1 MALPEDRLIP
11 VAKFPQKVRKFVS
24 PKAPPPMK
32 SMVARGM
39 VPMKP
44 LVQLC
49 ALYQIAAR
57 DGGDLAKD
65 AARTVRGLPPGT
77 LRSIAKEPL
86 LPVVLDWLAEL
97 FMDSREVLQPV
108 VLNKMVDTDTLIRV
122 AKETG
127 DAPIIEL
134 IANNQAR
141 LLESPALIETL
152 FLNRAMRASSVDRML
167 DFAARNGMKLPN
179 IPDYEA
185 IVAAIAGELP
195 QSEAE
200 ARAAD
205 AKFEA
210 AQAALHELSGRSED
224 EVAEVAEA
232 FAEEAAAEKAAE
244 KAPEKKAPEKPE
256 EPAEPEKKRSSSA
269 AGRIRDLNVAQKVRL
284 AMMGNATE
292 RGILIRDTNKI
303 VARAVIRSPAVSDSE
318 AMIYAKNKALLDEV
332 IAYIATN
339 KKWIRHYRMKLAL
352 VMNPKTP
359 IGDAMRFLNH
369 LRINDLRAVARSKGV
384 PGPITKAAKQLIK
397 TRMK

>member
-11 VAKFPQKVRKFVS
+11 VAKFPEKVQRFVS

-44 LVQLC
+44 LVQVC

-65 AARTVRGLPPGT
+65 AARTVKGLPPGT
-77 LRSIAKEPL
+77 LRSIAAEPL
-86 LPVVLDWLAEL
+86 LPVVLDWLADL
-97 FMDSREVLQPV
+97 FMDTREVLQPV
-108 VLNKMVDTDTLIRV
+108 VLNKMVDSDTLIRV
-122 AKETG
+122 ARESG
-127 DAPIIEL
+127 DTPILEL
-134 IANNQAR
+134 LANNQAR
-141 LLESPALIETL
+141 LLEAPGLIEAL

-167 DFAARNGMKLPN
+167 DFAARNRVALPN
-179 IPDYEA
+179 IPEYEA
-185 IVAAIAGELP
+185 IVAAIAGEVP
-195 QSEAE
+195 QTEDE

-205 AKFEA
+205 AKFAA
-210 AQAALHELSGRSED
+210 AQAALDGLGGRSE
-224 EVAEVAEA
+224 EELAEVADA
-232 FAEEAAAEKAAE
+232 FAEESAAAEAE
-244 KAPEKKAPEKPE
+244 QAPEAREAKRPEPEPE
-256 EPAEPEKKRSSSA
+256 EEKRSSSA
-269 AGRIRDLNVAQKVRL
+269 AGRIRELNVAQKVRL

-332 IAYIATN
+332 ISYIATN
-339 KKWIRHYRMKLAL
+339 KKWIRHYQMKLAL

-359 IGDAMRFLNH
+359 TGDAMRFLNH
-369 LRINDLRAVARSKGV
+369 LRVNDLRAVARSKGV
-384 PGPITKAAKQLIK
+384 PGPVTKAAKQLIK

>member
-11 VAKFPQKVRKFVS
+11 VSKFPEKVRKFVS

-44 LVQLC
+44 LVQVC

-57 DGGDLAKD
+57 DGGDLARD
-65 AARTVRGLPPGT
+65 AGRTVKGLPPGT

-97 FMDSREVLQPV
+97 FEDSREILQPI
-108 VLNKMVDTDTLIRV
+108 VLNKMVDTETLVRIAR
-122 AKETG
+122 ETG
-127 DAPIIEL
+127 DTPTLEL

-141 LLESPALIETL
+141 LLEAPELIEAL

-167 DFAARNGMKLPN
+167 DFAARNKVALPN
-179 IPDYEA
+179 IPEYEA
-185 IVAAIAGELP
+185 IVAAIAGDLP
-195 QSEAE
+195 QTEEE
-200 ARAAD
+200 AREAD

-210 AQAALHELSGRSED
+210 AQAALQGLDGRSE
-224 EVAEVAEA
+224 EELEEVAEA
-232 FAEEAAAEKAAE
+232 FAEEAAAAEKRAPAAE
-244 KAPEKKAPEKPE
+244 KKAEP
-256 EPAEPEKKRSSSA
+256 EPAEEEGKKRSSSA

-303 VARAVIRSPAVSDSE
+303 VCRAVIRSPAVSDSE
-318 AMIYAKNKALLDEV
+318 AMIYAKNKSLLDEV
-332 IAYIATN
+332 ISYIAGN
-339 KKWIRHYRMKLAL
+339 KKWIRHYQMKLAL

-359 IGDAMRFLNH
+359 TGDAMRFLNY
-369 LRINDLRAVARSKGV
+369 LRVNDLRMVARSKGV
-384 PGPITKAAKQLIK
+384 PGPIGKAAKQLIK

>member
-11 VAKFPQKVRKFVS
+11 VEKFPDKVRKFVS

-32 SMVARGM
+32 AMVARGM

-44 LVQLC
+44 LVQVC

-57 DGGDLAKD
+57 DGGDLAND

-86 LPVVLDWLAEL
+86 LPVVLDWLATL
-97 FMDSREVLQPV
+97 FEDSREILQPI
-108 VLNKMVDTDTLIRV
+108 VLNKRVDTETLLRV
-122 AKETG
+122 AEESSDG
-127 DAPIIEL
+127 AVLEL

-141 LLESPALIETL
+141 LLEAPALIEAL

-167 DFAARNGMKLPN
+167 DFAARNNVALPN
-179 IPDYEA
+179 IPEYQA
-185 IVAAIAGELP
+185 IVAAIAGDLP
-195 QSEAE
+195 QSEEE

-205 AKFEA
+205 ARFAEVQAHLDGLAGRTEEEIEEVASAYADESEAEAPA
-210 AQAALHELSGRSED
+210 AQ
-224 EVAEVAEA
+224 
-232 FAEEAAAEKAAE
+232 EKARQ
-244 KAPEKKAPEKPE
+244 K
-256 EPAEPEKKRSSSA
+256 AEPEPEEEEGKKRSSSA

-303 VARAVIRSPAVSDSE
+303 VCRAVIRSPAVSDSE
-318 AMIYAKNKALLDEV
+318 AMIYAKNKSLLDEV
-332 IAYIATN
+332 IGYIASN
-339 KKWIRHYRMKLAL
+339 KKWIRHYQMKLAL
-352 VMNPKTP
+352 VQNPKTP
-359 IGDAMRFLNH
+359 VGDAMRFLNY
-369 LRINDLRAVARSKGV
+369 LRVNDLRLVARSKGV